1 MLDFFY
7 KFSWESIKFDYQVL
21 ACLILV
27 WTAVVVCAVFSIMSR
42 PFDLWQRV
50 FWITL
55 VICLPALGLLF
66 YLPFSLKAES
76 SPEFFFAR
84 KVRNK

>member
-1 MLDFFY
+1 MLEYFY
-7 KFSWESIKFDYQVL
+7 KFSWDSIKFDYQVL

-42 PFDLWQRV
+42 PFNLWQRA

-55 VICLPALGLLF
+55 IVGLPAVGLLF

-76 SPEFFFAR
+76 SPEVFFAR
-84 KVRNK
+84 RTRR